1 MTSLTM
7 HLKRILSKSMRLIAA
22 VSVVG
27 AVVFSA
33 GSAIAQSGAGS
44 IQGTV
49 TDSTGAVIP
58 GAAIHVVNRATG
70 VSENTKSNSVGFYQ
84 VPGLFA
90 GTYSVTVT
98 VPNMKT
104 YATRIQLLV
113 SQTAVIN
120 PVMIAGAVTQ
130 QVQVSANLVQLTTTS
145 SGALSSTLE
154 NQRISQLPMN
164 GRVLSTLLAMT
175 TPGLEGGSTGG
186 TMLNGIQGASVAYV
200 ADGAPLDNR
209 EFGGT
214 NTAQAQEPDPD
225 AIQEVR
231 VATTNA
237 SAQFAAPG
245 TVVITTK
252 SGTNR
257 LHGTAFWTA
266 RNNAI
271 GIAKARQDPANFTAP
286 KYIRNE
292 FGVSAGGPIILPH
305 VYHGKDKSFW
315 FMAYERYSLASASSQ
330 LFSVPTQ
337 AMRGGDFSALLTLA
351 APVQLYDPATTYNA
365 AKCPATGKLNAY
377 CRKPFVNDQ
386 IPVGRESPTMK
397 IINDITPLPNLTENP
412 LVTPNLQGP
421 DESLTVIPTWT
432 FRLDHAFNQN
442 NHVYLRNT
450 INLDVSHRLRD
461 YPGNEPAL
469 GGADGFPPNATGVAY
484 YPVANFAPAIGYTHI
499 FSPTFFSETVLSNQ
513 WFNMDQYPGGPVAAN
528 YEKMLGLP
536 NNFGETGFPIFG
548 LGSLINP
555 ISGTQFSDGISQ
567 IVTNLDENLTKT
579 MGRQQIQ
586 FGGRYRHERF
596 GYLPSEKSDSVA
608 FTNQATGLYN
618 TATGE
623 NYGGLP
629 HIGNQNGDAF
639 LGAANSYGVNLEP
652 PYEHF
657 HDMEFD
663 LYFQDDYHMTR
674 NLTWNL
680 GLRYEAH
687 PAPWLKYG
695 LMNTFDLKND
705 ALALASTP
713 QQLIAR
719 GYTTQPIITNLENIG
734 VKLETFSQ
742 AGIPANG
749 VRNYNLNFEPRLGFA
764 YQPFG
769 GKHGTV
775 IRGGYGRYLYP
786 TPVRT
791 LYGGTVEDVPFSA
804 TYHQNYS
811 DPAQSPDGIK
821 NYLLRNPQPNVMG
834 VDTSNVVD
842 SNSVNAIVPGS
853 IGPTTLPADLP
864 PTVVTET
871 NFTIEQPLK
880 GNSALRVSWIWT
892 HGTNLLQSYMF
903 NNHPSTYAWEIM
915 TGTIPP
921 QGTTI
926 GLPTYAATATG
937 PYDQT
942 TWSGSLKSLQ
952 KSGWSN
958 DNELEVNYQRLYHKG
973 LAYQIFY
980 VWSKPL
986 RVGSDY
992 QAAKNVMTPIY
1003 PAQNYVN
1010 SGLGTMTP
1018 VPNSSPITAPVMPPQ
1033 RPAGIASYASWHQL
1047 NVYENYELDTVVPKQ
1062 HIQFNWILDLPFGR
1076 GNRYLSNANSFL
1088 NELLGGFQL
1097 AGYGSVT
1104 SQDFQVDS
1112 SNWGPT
1118 SAIHTYKHAH
1128 KVTDCRSGTCIEAF
1142 QWFNG
1147 YIAPSNL
1154 PSSGCSTVVTGLPAN
1169 WTPYSQPI
1177 DTNYNP
1183 VTSGTCGQAQDQ
1195 YYNTNDV
1202 QINLLNGTADVQ
1214 GYSPGP
1220 LSVNPWA
1227 KTFLNGPMNYHVDLS
1242 VFKVF
1247 PITESMR
1254 LRFNMDAFNALNV
1267 QGYNNPG
1274 AANGIENMLASHNTP
1289 RQIQLTL
1296 RLQF

>member
-7 HLKRILSKSMRLIAA
+7 HLKRILSKSIRLIAA

-49 TDSTGAVIP
+49 MDSTGAVIP
-58 GAAIHVVNRATG
+58 GAAIHVVNLATN
-70 VSENTKSNSVGFYQ
+70 VAADTKSNSVGFYQ
-84 VPGLFA
+84 VPGLFT
-90 GTYSVTVT
+90 GTYKITVRA
-98 VPNMKT
+98 PNMKT
-104 YATRIQLLV
+104 YVTRIQLLV
-113 SQTAVIN
+113 SQAAVIN
-120 PVMIAGAVTQ
+120 PVMSAGAVTQ
-130 QVQVSANLVQLTTTS
+130 QVQVSANLVQLTTTDN
-145 SGALSSTLE
+145 GTITSTLE
-154 NQRISQLPMN
+154 NQRINQLPMN
-164 GRVLSTLLAMT
+164 GRVLSTLLNMT

-186 TMLNGIQGASVAYV
+186 TMLNGVQGGSVSYV

-209 EFGGT
+209 QFGGT

-231 VATTNA
+231 VNTTA
-237 SAQFAAPG
+237 AGAQFASPG
-245 TVVITTK
+245 TVIITTK

-257 LHGTAFWTA
+257 LHGALFETA

-271 GIAKARQDPANFTAP
+271 GIAKARQDPANFSAP

-292 FGVSAGGPIILPH
+292 WGLSAGGPIVLPH
-305 VYHGKDKSFW
+305 IYHGKNKSFW
-315 FMAYERYSLASASSQ
+315 FLAYERYSLASASSK
-330 LFSVPTQ
+330 LFHVTTQ
-337 AMRGGDFSALLTLA
+337 AMRNGDFSALLSLA
-351 APVQLYDPATTYNA
+351 TPVQLYDPATTYNSGSA
-365 AKCPATGKLNAY
+365 ICPATGKPNPF
-377 CRKPFVNDQ
+377 CRKPLANDQ
-386 IPVGRESPTMK
+386 IPISRESPTMK
-397 IINDITPLPNLTENP
+397 IVNDITPLPNLTENP
-412 LVTPNLQGP
+412 LVAPNLQGP
-421 DESLTVIPTWT
+421 NELLTIIPTWT
-432 FRLDHAFNQN
+432 FRLDHVFNEN
-442 NHVYLRNT
+442 NRAYLRYTN
-450 INLDVSHRLRD
+450 NLSVSHQLQNQD
-461 YPGNEPAL
+461 NSPAL
-469 GGADGFPPNATGVAY
+469 GGADGFAPNAVGQAY
-484 YPVANFAPAIGYTHI
+484 NPTANFAPAIGYTHI

-513 WFNMDQYPGGPVAAN
+513 WFSQHNYPGGPVAAN

-536 NNFGETGFPIFG
+536 NNFGEAGFPTFG
-548 LGSLINP
+548 NNLINS
-555 ISGTQFSDGISQ
+555 IYGTMFSYGISQ

-579 MGRQQIQ
+579 MGRHQMQ

-596 GYLPSEKSDSVA
+596 GYLPSRLADQVL

-618 TATGE
+618 TATGK
-623 NYGGLP
+623 NYTGLP
-629 HIGNQNGDAF
+629 HIGDANGDAF
-639 LGAANSYGVNLEP
+639 LGAANNYNVNLEP
-652 PYEHF
+652 PYEHL
-657 HDMEFD
+657 HDMELD

-687 PAPWLKYG
+687 PAPWMKYG

-734 VKLETFSQ
+734 VKIETFSQ
-742 AGIPANG
+742 AGIPSNG
-749 VRNYNLNFEPRLGFA
+749 IRNYNLNFEPRLGFA

-775 IRGGYGRYLYP
+775 IRGGYGRYLYLN
-786 TPVRT
+786 PVRT
-791 LYGGTVEDVPFSA
+791 LYGNTVKAPPFSA
-804 TYHQNYS
+804 HYVQNYGA
-811 DPAQSPDGIK
+811 PAQSPDGIK

-834 VDTSNVVD
+834 VNTTNVVD
-842 SNSVNAIVPGS
+842 STSTTAILPG
-853 IGPTTLPADLP
+853 GVAPTTLAVDMP

-871 NFTIEQPLK
+871 NFTIEQPLR
-880 GNSALRVSWIWT
+880 GNSALRVSWVWT
-892 HGTNLLQSYMF
+892 HGTNLLQSYLF

-926 GLPTYAATATG
+926 GSPTFAATATG

-942 TWSGSLKSLQ
+942 TWGGGLNSLQ

-958 DNELEVNYQRLYHKG
+958 DNELEVNYQRLYHNG

-992 QAAKNVMTPIY
+992 QGSAAQMTPVY

-1033 RPAGIASYASWHQL
+1033 RPGDIASYESWHQL
-1047 NVYENYELDTVVPKQ
+1047 NVYENYELDTAVPKQ
-1062 HIQFNWILDLPFGR
+1062 DIQFNWILDLPFGR
-1076 GNRYLSNANSFL
+1076 GKRYLSNANRFL
-1088 NELLGGFQL
+1088 NELVGGFQL
-1097 AGYGSVT
+1097 AGFGSVT

-1147 YIAPSNL
+1147 YIAPSSL

-1169 WTPYSQPI
+1169 WTPYAQPI

-1183 VTSGTCGQAQDQ
+1183 ATTCGTPQDQ
-1195 YYNTNDV
+1195 YYNTNQV
-1202 QINLLNGTADVQ
+1202 QINLLDGTADVQ

-1227 KTFLNGPMNYHVDLS
+1227 KTFLNGPMNYNVDLS
-1242 VFKVF
+1242 AFKVF
-1247 PITESMR
+1247 PLTESAL
-1254 LRFNMDAFNALNV
+1254 LRFNMDVFNAFNV
-1267 QGYNNPG
+1267 QGYNNPD
-1274 AANGIENMLASHNTP
+1274 ATNGLENMLSSHNTP